1 LHFLQSAIDEGKL
14 PQNYYDRALLV
25 TVLGEIPDQISA
37 MKAIFDGLKPGD
49 VLSVAEVIADP
60 HFQRRNNVSRAATS
74 AGFVEKDF
82 FDNRIDYTIH
92 FEKPTNGSSQIA
104 HSW

>member
-1 LHFLQSAIDEGKL
+1 
-14 PQNYYDRALLV
+14 
-25 TVLGEIPDQISA
+25 
-37 MKAIFDGLKPGD
+37 
-49 VLSVAEVIADP
+49 
-60 HFQRRNNVSRAATS
+60 VSRAATS